1 MRNFQAQH
9 PMGAPDPSWPTF
21 SLSVAKGKTHAIQ
34 DWTELNNCFHV
45 LGTKDIGIAHDF
57 FCDRLEPRDPFPHDR
72 QWICVTNKLVNQNNL
87 HLQ

>member
-9 PMGAPDPSWPTF
+9 PMGAPDPSWATF

-34 DWTELNNCFHV
+34 DWMELNKCFHV
-45 LGTKDIGIAHDF
+45 LGTKDTGIAHD
-57 FCDRLEPRDPFPHDR
+57 PFPLDR

-87 HLQ
+87 YLQ